1 MGEQHFDQGSGSP
14 ELPPAFVDDVE
25 ASFDVIV
32 VVVVDVL
39 AAVIG
44 SISPAPVVRI
54 CDASLELVE
63 KPEVGDDPFALDRG
77 EGEAGGRGLSGESL
91 DSIQTSGGGLRVGVE
106 ELKRI
111 CVVFYI

>member
-1 MGEQHFDQGSGSP
+1 MGEKHFDQGSGSP
-14 ELPPAFVDDVE
+14 ELPPAFVVDVE
-25 ASFDVIV
+25 ASFDVID

-39 AAVIG
+39 VAVIG

-54 CDASLELVE
+54 CDASFELVE

>member
-1 MGEQHFDQGSGSP
+1 MGEKHFDQGSGSP
-14 ELPPAFVDDVE
+14 ELPPAFVVDVE

-32 VVVVDVL
+32 DVVDVL

-54 CDASLELVE
+54 CDASFELVE
-63 KPEVGDDPFALDRG
+63 KPEVGDDPFALDRR